1 MKSGNSGV
9 PAPSHH
15 RSCTWA
21 EITKSLRPQRNHQ
34 IIMNQGPLNDVQK
47 ILLIIMACV
56 LPPLAVGLLNSRC
69 DMRRE
74 LVVSIILM
82 FFGFFPSTVFTI
94 YCIFVQYPRNLAD
107 HNGYRRLDE
116 EAAESGTGGTGETNQ
131 NGQNSQHHQHHQT
144 TPNHQNLQTN
154 ETDPLDSPV
163 PSSLEAPPHYD
174 DVVQPRDDKSTGDH
188 KVQQ

>member
-1 MKSGNSGV
+1 M
-9 PAPSHH
+9 P
-15 RSCTWA
+15 
-21 EITKSLRPQRNHQ
+21 NHQ
-34 IIMNQGPLNDVQK
+34 VPLNDVQK

-107 HNGYRRLDE
+107 HNGYRPIDE
-116 EAAESGTGGTGETNQ
+116 ESADHPEPITSE
-131 NGQNSQHHQHHQT
+131 
-144 TPNHQNLQTN
+144 TN
-154 ETDPLDSPV
+154 ETSRTPLNTPQLVDSPI

-174 DVVQPRDDKSTGDH
+174 DIMVQPRDNKSSGDH